1 MRSLKPGKNIL
12 LSVENITPFGIWL
25 FVKEK
30 EYFLSF
36 QQYPYFKD
44 QTLNSIQKVQLLHG
58 YHLYWPDLDVDLE
71 IDNLENPG
79 KYKLH
84 SKPNTQIARKQSIPK
99 LPVRDVRK
107 SNATRSV

>member
-1 MRSLKPGKNIL
+1 M
-12 LSVENITPFGIWL
+12 
-25 FVKEK
+25 
-30 EYFLSF
+30 SF

-79 KYKLH
+79 KYKLR
-84 SKPNTQIARKQSIPK
+84 SKAPAQSRRKQPYSK
-99 LPVRDVRK
+99 LPLRDVRK
-107 SNATRSV
+107 GNAARPM